1 MNQISIL
8 KINPEKIAEEIINFI
23 RITVKKAGFGRV
35 VIGLSGGID
44 SSAVFSLAVKALR
57 AENVYGVMMPYGDW
71 NKEALEEIEELAKT
85 LKFPQKKILA
95 INIKPF
101 CEPVFANL
109 GGANQLRKGNIM
121 VRMRMIVLYDMAKKY
136 NALVLGTENKSEHFL
151 SYFTRFGDEAS
162 DIEPIKHLYKTQI
175 YKLAEYLKVPEPILT
190 KAPSA
195 GLWSGQTDEGQFGF
209 TYATAD
215 QILYGLYDR
224 KLTVA
229 QLIKQGFKKQN
240 AEKVKTWVETN
251 WFKHELPIVYPSR

>member
-71 NKEALEEIEELAKT
+71 NKEALEDIEELAKT

-136 NALVLGTENKSEHFL
+136 NALVLGTENKTEYKL
-151 SYFTRFGDEAS
+151 GYFTRFGDEAA
-162 DIEPIKHLYKTQI
+162 DIEPIREFYKTQI
-175 YKLAEYLKVPEPILT
+175 YQLARYLNIPNNIIE
-190 KAPSA
+190 KAPTA
-195 GLWSGQTDEGQFGF
+195 GMWAGQTDEGEFGF
-209 TYATAD
+209 TYREAD
-215 QILYGLYDR
+215 KILYLHVDKNLSKSEIIGKGFR
-224 KLTVA
+224 KEIV
-229 QLIKQGFKKQN
+229 
-240 AEKVKTWVETN
+240 EKVLGRMWEN
-251 WFKHELPIVYPSR
+251 EFKHKLPHILNK

>member
-71 NKEALEEIEELAKT
+71 NKEALEDIEELAKT

-136 NALVLGTENKSEHFL
+136 NALVLGTENKTEYKL
-151 SYFTRFGDEAS
+151 GYFTRFGDEAA
-162 DIEPIKHLYKTQI
+162 DIEPIREFYKTQI
-175 YKLAEYLKVPEPILT
+175 YQLARFLKLPSKIIQ
-190 KAPSA
+190 KAPTA
-195 GLWSGQTDEGQFGF
+195 GMWAGQTDEGEFGF
-209 TYATAD
+209 TYKEAD
-215 QILYGLYDR
+215 QILFLHVDR
-224 KLTVA
+224 RLSESEIIEK
-229 QLIKQGFKKQN
+229 GFRKEIV
-240 AEKVKTWVETN
+240 EKVLGKMREN
-251 WFKHELPIVYPSR
+251 EFKHKLPYVIK

>member
-71 NKEALEEIEELAKT
+71 NKEALEDIEELAKT

-95 INIKPF
+95 S
-101 CEPVFANL
+101 
-109 GGANQLRKGNIM
+109 NIM

-136 NALVLGTENKSEHFL
+136 NALVLGTENKTEYKL
-151 SYFTRFGDEAS
+151 GYFTRFGDEAA
-162 DIEPIKHLYKTQI
+162 DIEPIREFYKTQI
-175 YKLAEYLKVPEPILT
+175 YQLARYLNIPNNIIE
-190 KAPSA
+190 KAPTA
-195 GLWSGQTDEGQFGF
+195 GMWAGQTDEGEFGF
-209 TYATAD
+209 TYREAD
-215 QILYGLYDR
+215 KILYLHVD
-224 KLTVA
+224 KNL
-229 QLIKQGFKKQN
+229 
-240 AEKVKTWVETN
+240 
-251 WFKHELPIVYPSR
+251 